1 MGVSERVHH
10 FYAVAFEENLS
21 LKDLLAIYPGGKPS
35 ALELHV
41 PCGDGGGLYVYPFGA
56 VVAYDVGAEQRD
68 AELKRLFAAVPKLTA
83 QVVREEYT
91 VREDPSATTGV
102 SDGVLHL
109 DRFTPGRVQVVAL
122 TIAQSA
128 AMEYYE
134 SIVDQVVARTMKLVE
149 RLQATGRV
157 PFRTRPL
164 NRFIG
169 EAAATHTE
177 VLSVLHLLDKP
188 DATWDDP
195 AMDLI
200 YADLRD
206 EFDLGDRYQ
215 ALESKLRSA
224 HESLQLVLEV
234 ARDRRL
240 FILEAAIVLLILFE
254 ILISVFR
261 LGQ

>member
-1 MGVSERVHH
+1 MADRVHH

-21 LKDLLAIYPGGKPS
+21 LKELAAIYPDGKAS

-41 PCGDGGGLYVYPFGA
+41 PCGNGGGLHLYPFGA
-56 VVAYDVGAEQRD
+56 LVAYDLSEKKREQ
-68 AELKRLFAAVPKLTA
+68 ELKRLFDAVPKLTT

-91 VREDPSATTGV
+91 VREEANATIGV
-102 SDGVLHL
+102 RDGVLML
-109 DRFTPGRVQVVAL
+109 DRVTTGRVQVVAL

-134 SIVDQVVARTMKLVE
+134 TIVDVLVARTMALVQK
-149 RLQATGRV
+149 LQATGQV

-240 FILEAAIVLLILFE
+240 FILEAAVVVLILLE
-254 ILISVFR
+254 ILLSVFR
-261 LGQ
+261 LGH

>member
-1 MGVSERVHH
+1 MRTHQ

-21 LKDLLAIYPGGKPS
+21 LKELAEVFSSG
-35 ALELHV
+35 ELRTNELTV
-41 PCGDGGGLYVYPFGA
+41 PVGEGSLHIYPFGA
-56 VVAYDVGAEQRD
+56 VVAYDVPAEARE
-68 AELKRLFAAVPKLTA
+68 AEIERLIQVVPKLTTH
-83 QVVREEYT
+83 VVREELS
-91 VREDPSATTGV
+91 VREDPGTKTGLAR
-102 SDGVLHL
+102 GVLNL
-109 DRFTPGRVQVVAL
+109 DRVTPGRVGVVAL

-134 SIVDQVVARTMKLVE
+134 RIVEKLVAHTMQLVE
-149 RLQATGRV
+149 RLHATGQV

-200 YADLRD
+200 YDELRD
-206 EFDLGDRYQ
+206 EFDLGDRYR
-215 ALESKLRSA
+215 ALEAKLRSA
-224 HESLQLVLEV
+224 HEALQLVLEV

-240 FILEAAIVLLILFE
+240 FLLEVAIVGLILVEVMFT
-254 ILISVFR
+254 LFKVW
-261 LGQ
+261 

>member
-1 MGVSERVHH
+1 VSVAVHH

-21 LKDLLAIYPGGKPS
+21 LKELGAIFPGGKAS
-35 ALELHV
+35 SVELHV
-41 PCGDGGGLYVYPFGA
+41 PCAGGGGLYLYPFGA
-56 VVAYDVGAEQRD
+56 VVAYDLGDKKREE
-68 AELKRLFAAVPKLTA
+68 ELKRLFDAVPKLTT
-83 QVVREEYT
+83 QIVREEFT
-91 VREDPSATTGV
+91 VREDASATTGL
-102 SDGVLHL
+102 SEGVLNL
-109 DRFTPGRVQVVAL
+109 DRVTPGRVHVVAL

-134 SIVDQVVARTMKLVE
+134 TIVDVLVARTMALVQK
-149 RLQATGRV
+149 LQATGRV

-195 AMDLI
+195 VMDLI

-240 FILEAAIVLLILFE
+240 FILEAAVVLLILLE
-254 ILISVFR
+254 IVLSVFR
-261 LGQ
+261 LGH

>member
-1 MGVSERVHH
+1 MAKVAHH

-21 LKDLLAIYPGGKPS
+21 LKELAVIFPNGKS
-35 ALELHV
+35 TTHELHV
-41 PCGDGGGLYVYPFGA
+41 PCGEGALYLYPFGA
-56 VVAYDVGAEQRD
+56 LVAYDVPAEKREE
-68 AELKRLFAAVPKLTA
+68 ELRRLFAAVPKLTT

-91 VREDPSATTGV
+91 VREDAGASTGM
-102 SDGVLHL
+102 SNGVLSL
-109 DRFTPGRVQVVAL
+109 DRFTPGRVGVVSL

-134 SIVDQVVARTMKLVE
+134 TIVDLLVARTMALVQ
-149 RLQATGRV
+149 RLQETGQV
-157 PFRTRPL
+157 PYRTRPL

-215 ALESKLRSA
+215 ALESKLRST

-240 FILEAAIVLLILFE
+240 FILEAAVVLLIALE
-254 ILISVFR
+254 IVMSVFR
-261 LGQ
+261 SGH

>member
-1 MGVSERVHH
+1 VSDRTHH

-21 LKDLLAIYPGGKPS
+21 LKDLSSLFPEGKAS

-41 PCGDGGGLYVYPFGA
+41 PCGDAGGLYLYPFGA
-56 VVAYDVGAEQRD
+56 VVAYDVSAERRD
-68 AELKRLFAAVPKLTA
+68 AELKRLLEAVPKLTA

-91 VREDPSATTGV
+91 VREDPGATIGV
-102 SDGVLHL
+102 AGGVLQL

-134 SIVDQVVARTMKLVE
+134 SIVDRLVGRTMTLVD

-188 DATWDDP
+188 DATWNDP

-206 EFDLGDRYQ
+206 EFDLGDRYR

-224 HESLQLVLEV
+224 HESLSLVLEV

-240 FILEAAIVLLILFE
+240 FFLEAAVVVLISFE
-254 ILISVFR
+254 ILLTLLR
-261 LGQ
+261 LGH